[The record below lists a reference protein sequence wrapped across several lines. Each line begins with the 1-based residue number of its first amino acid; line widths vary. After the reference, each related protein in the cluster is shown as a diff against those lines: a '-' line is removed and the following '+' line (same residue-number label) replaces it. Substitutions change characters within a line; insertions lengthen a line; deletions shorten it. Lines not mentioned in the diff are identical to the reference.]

1 MLATGCLKCLGRCC
15 GVPCGPT
22 EVRPKTARL
31 ERKPGICA
39 AYGLDLL
46 SSVLVIIN
54 YILTP
59 DTLLSTAIAVVS
71 VILYDLYAVD
81 LSMNMN
87 YSLITFGII
96 FPLTMSIQ
104 QAFTRRETALR
115 SLVMFRSY
123 AISVYSAHRCWD
135 WPANG
140 ATVGGREGLPD
151 DHCENVRSLLTDIF
165 KSVEAYC
172 LLPRGGHARYYY
184 TICGH
189 HEFKELEVAL
199 TTQTKRVL
207 RGITRLF
214 KATEVMK
221 VHGFPSGEASRLN
234 QFVQK
239 MLTEW
244 ELIKAMKEYRTP
256 HAMRCFAR
264 FYILGLPAV
273 LAPYYV
279 HVSRDVSEAW
289 SGGSAQGSR
298 LAFACA
304 FAATVSIMMAGLFSV
319 QQSLENPFSPSL
331 DAVRVQGEMADAIE
345 AMDDMNIEA
354 FRDDSVPEPSA
365 PPGRELSTSVR
376 KSTMR
381 VLQLEAPPSES
392 QSATRG
398 VADAV

>member
-31 ERKPGICA
+31 ERKPGIWA

-46 SSVLVIIN
+46 ANVLVIIN

-151 DHCENVRSLLTDIF
+151 DHCDNVRSLLTDIF

-189 HEFKELEVAL
+189 HEFKELEAL
-199 TTQTKRVL
+199 LNVNGFPLPIANELVFAKVEGKLQKDLQGTLWQVYDRCD
-207 RGITRLF
+207 
-214 KATEVMK
+214 KAGNKLEVME
-221 VHGFPSGEASRLN
+221 SGAEVS
-234 QFVQK
+234 
-239 MLTEW
+239 TE
-244 ELIKAMKEYRTP
+244 L
-256 HAMRCFAR
+256 
-264 FYILGLPAV
+264 
-273 LAPYYV
+273 
-279 HVSRDVSEAW
+279 
-289 SGGSAQGSR
+289 
-298 LAFACA
+298 
-304 FAATVSIMMAGLFSV
+304 
-319 QQSLENPFSPSL
+319 
-331 DAVRVQGEMADAIE
+331 
-345 AMDDMNIEA
+345 MDH
-354 FRDDSVPEPSA
+354 R
-365 PPGRELSTSVR
+365 
-376 KSTMR
+376 
-381 VLQLEAPPSES
+381 
-392 QSATRG
+392 
-398 VADAV
+398 

>member
-31 ERKPGICA
+31 ERKPGIWA

-46 SSVLVIIN
+46 SNVLVIIN

-59 DTLLSTAIAVVS
+59 DTLLATAIAVVS
-71 VILYDLYAVD
+71 VILYDSYRVD

-151 DHCENVRSLLTDIF
+151 DHCDNVRSLLTDIF

-214 KATEVMK
+214 KGKRE
-221 VHGFPSGEASRLN
+221 
-234 QFVQK
+234 
-239 MLTEW
+239 
-244 ELIKAMKEYRTP
+244 I
-256 HAMRCFAR
+256 
-264 FYILGLPAV
+264 
-273 LAPYYV
+273 
-279 HVSRDVSEAW
+279 SRDDFVD
-289 SGGSAQGSR
+289 
-298 LAFACA
+298 AFAVEFEKRIA
-304 FAATVSIMMAGLFSV
+304 RGLSESRAVAEILTNMPQRALFS
-319 QQSLENPFSPSL
+319 QMY
-331 DAVRVQGEMADAIE
+331 G
-345 AMDDMNIEA
+345 
-354 FRDDSVPEPSA
+354 SV
-365 PPGRELSTSVR
+365 
-376 KSTMR
+376 
-381 VLQLEAPPSES
+381 
-392 QSATRG
+392 
-398 VADAV
+398 